1 MEILKNRGIID
12 IRILDKGVVG
22 KEKVVF
28 HNEKFKKT
36 FTLEDLETYNMEF
49 NIFDF
54 STGKYLIKQERF
66 AMISAS
72 LSKPQLKKVRLET
85 IADIPITTEELSEMR
100 NFKFN
105 NIWSE

>member
-1 MEILKNRGIID
+1 MEVLKNRGIID
-12 IRILDKGVVG
+12 IRILDKNVVG

-28 HNEKFKKT
+28 HNEKFKST
-36 FTLEDLETYNMEF
+36 FTLEDLEKYNMEF
-49 NIFDF
+49 NIFDL
-54 STGKYLIKQERF
+54 SAGKYLVKQNRF
-66 AMISAS
+66 EMISAN
-72 LSKPQLKKVRLET
+72 LSRPQLKKVRLET